1 MPRLFTTLILY
12 RQTVTFTLTVM
23 ISIVL
28 LSLSPQNQVLV
39 SRSVMMT
46 VLTPVQ
52 QVFSFIPSFFN
63 LRQENHLL
71 REELVTLQLQ
81 NADLRES
88 TLENL
93 RLRSLLGFKRRPEFT
108 YLPAEVIAHDAGR
121 VLNGVVIDM
130 GSRDGVR
137 PYMAVVTSQGL
148 AGRVVETGPLSSL
161 VQLLTDRSCR
171 ISSIVERSRV
181 KGTIAGRLYDGLDL
195 MLPLRADVRIGDNVV
210 SSGLGGTFPPGLLV
224 GRVQGLRIEES
235 GVFKQIDIAPV
246 VDFDRLE
253 EVFVV
258 VPQAEAGS
266 DSMSAISSS
275 DYQSLLPGRVE
286 TALSSRQ

>member
-1 MPRLFTTLILY
+1 MLTLVFTSLTSIL
-12 RQTVTFTLTVM
+12 
-23 ISIVL
+23 L

-39 SRSVMMT
+39 SRTVMLT

-71 REELVTLQLQ
+71 REELVQLQLQ

-88 TLENL
+88 THENQ
-93 RLRSLLGFKRRPEFT
+93 RLRQLLGFKRRRNFT

-121 VLNGVVIDM
+121 VQNGIVIDIGM
-130 GSRDGVR
+130 RDGVR
-137 PYMAVVTSQGL
+137 EYMAVVTSEGL
-148 AGRVVETGPLSSL
+148 AGRVIETGPMSSI

-181 KGTIAGRLYDGLDL
+181 KGTISGRLYDGLDL
-195 MLPLRADVRIGDNVV
+195 RLPLRADIRMGDSVV

-224 GRVQGLRIEES
+224 GRVQGVRIEES
-235 GVFKQIDIAPV
+235 GIFKQVAISPT
-246 VDFDRLE
+246 VDFNRLE
-253 EVFVV
+253 EVFVI
-258 VPQAEAGS
+258 VPRAITEE
-266 DSMSAISSS
+266 DSIAAAFQQGRLSPIEDISG
-275 DYQSLLPGRVE
+275 QNLN
-286 TALSSRQ
+286 SRR